1 MCDSSSGGASCGP
14 VAWAHDKDSLRWMI
28 AAIQMSSEVVLHL
41 ETADDPDGP
50 FAFPGGRGGLFSPR

>member
-41 ETADDPDGP
+41 ETTILMGRSPSRA
-50 FAFPGGRGGLFSPR
+50 GGGGLFSPR